1 MLDPNKPSKW
11 WIMAVNIWKLC
22 VHCGWR
28 NKYRIDPS
36 SYEHCWTSCWNKAWK
51 KFRLV
56 WDLNPGEQHLATIL
70 KCCQPFH
77 FQDLIYLV
85 ILLTVHHAILVI
97 PIPISW
103 EFGIGSAANPLL
115 KFFFILI
122 TCLLD
127 IVLILYGEILSWS
140 LMGVKGFT
148 AASYET
154 LPSQIFFVNVL
165 HF

>member
-1 MLDPNKPSKW
+1 
-11 WIMAVNIWKLC
+11 MAVNIWK
-22 VHCGWR
+22 
-28 NKYRIDPS
+28 
-36 SYEHCWTSCWNKAWK
+36 SYVCTAVEETNIELILAVMNTAELVVEIRPEK

-56 WDLNPGEQHLATIL
+56 RDLNPWEQHLATIL

-85 ILLTVHHAILVI
+85 MLLTVHHAILVIQIPI

-148 AASYET
+148 AASCET